1 MIFHQGWIIQ
11 SGGTRGWDCAIP
23 ELYSVLLFKC
33 VGPVR
38 NELLRGRTAVE
49 NPYGGFRSEM
59 GDFGRSWNGRGN
71 PNLFCLNGSFVGVV
85 LFTRHGD

>member
-1 MIFHQGWIIQ
+1 MAGL
-11 SGGTRGWDCAIP
+11 GVGTVQFLSYI
-23 ELYSVLLFKC
+23 VF
-33 VGPVR
+33 
-38 NELLRGRTAVE
+38 AVE